1 MWDRPSP
8 RLQRGQA
15 GRGDLQRRGGGGG
28 GGLPGEGQMGLPRG
42 SRGRAALVGAAALAL
57 AAAAGGT
64 RAPYDTAGAHDPDA
78 PLNVHVVPHSHDDVG
93 EDLF

>member
-1 MWDRPSP
+1 
-8 RLQRGQA
+8 
-15 GRGDLQRRGGGGG
+15 
-28 GGLPGEGQMGLPRG
+28 MGLPRG